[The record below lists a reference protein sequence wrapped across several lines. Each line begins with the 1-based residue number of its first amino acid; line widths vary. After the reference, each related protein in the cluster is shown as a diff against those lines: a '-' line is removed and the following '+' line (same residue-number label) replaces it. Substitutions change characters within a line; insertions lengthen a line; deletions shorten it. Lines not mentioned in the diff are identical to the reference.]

1 MVKFQTSLL
10 LALLCP
16 FSVLAKPFLEV
27 QIKSYDIELGKPAY
41 IKITAEGLQS
51 DLSSL
56 PLHALSEHFVLD
68 SKDLITETVEQRV
81 SESKP
86 GRNAPIRRQTLSLKL
101 YPRQTGEFRIP
112 AFSLD
117 NLSSDEKVL
126 NVEEATTRGEKI
138 SLHWSLSSSEA
149 WQREQ
154 TLVSL
159 KITTP
164 EEYATIKLAKPAV
177 NGFEVNPL
185 PVYRKWIK
193 EKENGQSIITTG
205 WSLLPLKPGNLT
217 IDLPAIEY
225 HLNGVTRRTFY
236 LPKINLTIR
245 PLPNYLPPTI
255 PVGKIEIET
264 SVTPS
269 GMLKTGELAYW
280 NISIN
285 STSLTPYWL
294 PPLLRQVKSDDTI
307 QFYPANSK
315 RSTRPDSIGVN
326 GRVEHTVPF
335 KTRKNGT
342 TVLPDLQTLYF
353 DPTTG
358 KLETVI
364 HKNERLVSSGTAVRI
379 LAPLTVAAFA
389 LYLSFLLFRY
399 WNKRIR
405 YAKQRQSA
413 LALMRKASTAADLLT
428 GLRQLGSV
436 EGWPSNIT
444 LSEWLKHCQDKYK
457 CDNNLEQLLEELSC
471 HYYGSCG
478 QFELHNK
485 PDSRFQIIQSTIV
498 EQMTSPRKN
507 MATTPDQQP
516 PYLKPAIWDP
526 DPR

>member
-16 FSVLAKPFLEV
+16 FSVLAKPFLEA
-27 QIKSYDIELGKPAY
+27 QIKSDDIELGKPAY

-56 PLHALSEHFVLD
+56 PLDALSEHFVLD
-68 SKDLITETVEQRV
+68 SKDLTTETVEQSV

-112 AFSLD
+112 ALSLD

-154 TLVSL
+154 ILVSL

-205 WSLLPLKPGNLT
+205 WSLLPLKPGKLT

-245 PLPNYLPPTI
+245 PLPSYLPPTI

-264 SVTPS
+264 SVTPD

-280 NISIN
+280 NVSIK

-307 QFYPANSK
+307 QFYPANSQ

-342 TVLPDLQTLYF
+342 TVLPDLKTLYF

-364 HKNERLVSSGTAVRI
+364 HKNERLISSGTAVRL
-379 LAPLTVAAFA
+379 LAPLTFAAFV
-389 LYLSFLLFRY
+389 LYLSFLLSRY

-413 LALMRKASTAADLLT
+413 LSLMRKASTAADLVT

-444 LSEWLKHCQDKYK
+444 LSEWLKHCQDNYK
-457 CDNNLEQLLEELSC
+457 CDNKLEQLLEELSC

-507 MATTPDQQP
+507 LVTTPDQQP
-516 PYLKPAIWDP
+516 PYLKPVIWDP

>member
-1 MVKFQTSLL
+1 
-10 LALLCP
+10 
-16 FSVLAKPFLEV
+16 
-27 QIKSYDIELGKPAY
+27 
-41 IKITAEGLQS
+41 
-51 DLSSL
+51 
-56 PLHALSEHFVLD
+56 
-68 SKDLITETVEQRV
+68 
-81 SESKP
+81 
-86 GRNAPIRRQTLSLKL
+86 
-101 YPRQTGEFRIP
+101 
-112 AFSLD
+112 
-117 NLSSDEKVL
+117 
-126 NVEEATTRGEKI
+126 
-138 SLHWSLSSSEA
+138 
-149 WQREQ
+149 
-154 TLVSL
+154 
-159 KITTP
+159 
-164 EEYATIKLAKPAV
+164 
-177 NGFEVNPL
+177 
-185 PVYRKWIK
+185 
-193 EKENGQSIITTG
+193 
-205 WSLLPLKPGNLT
+205 
-217 IDLPAIEY
+217 
-225 HLNGVTRRTFY
+225 
-236 LPKINLTIR
+236 
-245 PLPNYLPPTI
+245 
-255 PVGKIEIET
+255 
-264 SVTPS
+264 
-269 GMLKTGELAYW
+269 MLKTGELAYW

-498 EQMTSPRKN
+498 EQMTSPGKN